1 VEMAQNNQNRKKR
14 RRFNTYRRSNQPVFQ
29 CPFCG
34 ENIRDLNT
42 AIARREDGA
51 PSHFDCVVKAL
62 NETEDLQK
70 DERIWY
76 LGNGSFGIVKE
87 RPNSR
92 NNRFFIRKRIQYEDN
107 EKKIEWR
114 KNISEEILKRN
125 RKNKSK

>member
-1 VEMAQNNQNRKKR
+1 MGQNNQNRKKR
-14 RRFNTYRRSNQPVFQ
+14 RRYSNYRRIQTPVFQ

-34 ENIRDLNT
+34 ENIRDLKT
-42 AIARREDGA
+42 AIARREDGE

-62 NETEDLQK
+62 AEKEDMQK
-70 DERIWY
+70 DEKIWY

-92 NNRFFIRKRIQYEDN
+92 NNKFFVRKRIQYEDN

-114 KNISEEILKRN
+114 KNISEEMLKRN
-125 RKNKSK
+125 SRKRSN

>member
-1 VEMAQNNQNRKKR
+1 MAQNNQNRNKR
-14 RRFNTYRRSNQPVFQ
+14 RRHSNFRRSDMPVYQ

-34 ENIRDLNT
+34 ENIRELST

-51 PSHFDCVVKAL
+51 PSHFDCVVKVL
-62 NETEDLQK
+62 QTTEELQN

-76 LGNGSFGIVKE
+76 LGNGSFGVVKE

-92 NNRFFIRKRIQYEDN
+92 NNRFFVRKRIQYEDN
-107 EKKIEWR
+107 EKKLEWR

-125 RKNKSK
+125 RKNKLK